1 MSSYE
6 IYTIFQQ
13 FGQIKMVT
21 RKYNFYDI
29 TMWTHR
35 FNQLKNHSEIEVNNH
50 LFTVGWLGDRM
61 IGSGRDEL
69 IQTKCQQ
76 QFPLTPFVEHST
88 KHILSTLNDDCLR
101 LIFESSTLNLWDLIS
116 IANVCKRFKRIA
128 NLVFRSKYR
137 DLANKIVIKQEDLW
151 QTEEFVRTFG
161 DSIAAINLTQVSE
174 ASTDIELRM
183 IIKYCKNVIE
193 LECEVHEEQTII
205 ELHPIITKLEKLDIR
220 LRDAN
225 DFLRLFDVRLQYQLE
240 KLKAIN
246 VILPEMPLPRL
257 RELYAQANDTRK
269 QLTIEGFFA
278 FNRQLE
284 CLTLSNY
291 DFDFSIGCILRYLPN
306 LIDLGLEQV
315 NFCAISRD
323 DGDDVCAIAQLKQL
337 KSLRIRV
344 QHDKATVLLLL
355 RALYN
360 GRVQLERLVLEDIN
374 EDDDSLIDAICR
386 LKSIRQ
392 LKMDHL
398 NEKHLLRLAHE
409 LINLD
414 RIGVESD
421 RLPFYI
427 IRDTLRK
434 AKRLTRA
441 KFKIRSPIYGP
452 VWLKETIRREIEE
465 IKRNRHIELKIIL
478 RKQEFP
484 IFAVRFRARS

>member
-6 IYTIFQQ
+6 IYKIFQQ
-13 FGQIKMVT
+13 FGQIEMVT

-35 FNQLKNHSEIEVNNH
+35 FSQLKNHSEIKVNNH

-61 IGSGRDEL
+61 FGSGRDEPL
-69 IQTKCQQ
+69 ILTKCQEH
-76 QFPLTPFVEHST
+76 FLLTPFDEPST
-88 KHILSTLNDDCLR
+88 KHILTILNDDCLR
-101 LIFESSTLNLWDLIS
+101 LIFESSALNLWDLIS

-183 IIKYCKNVIE
+183 ILKYCKNVIE
-193 LECEVHEEQTII
+193 LECELHEEQTII
-205 ELHPIITKLEKLDIR
+205 ELHPVITKLEKLDIR

-225 DFLRLFDVRLQYQLE
+225 DFLRLFDVRLHYQLE
-240 KLKAIN
+240 KLKATN
-246 VILPEMPLPRL
+246 VILPEMPLPHL

-269 QLTIEGFFA
+269 QLTIDRFFA

-284 CLTLSNY
+284 RLTLSNY
-291 DFDFSIGCILRYLPN
+291 DFDFSIGCILKYLPN

-315 NFCAISRD
+315 NFGASSHD
-323 DGDDVCAIAQLKQL
+323 DAFAIAQLEQL

-344 QHDKATVLLLL
+344 QHDKTTVLLLL
-355 RALYN
+355 RALHN
-360 GRVQLERLVLEDIN
+360 GRVQLERLVLEGIN
-374 EDDDSLIDAICR
+374 EDNDSLIDAICR
-386 LKSIRQ
+386 LKSIRE

-409 LINLD
+409 LISLD

-434 AKRLTRA
+434 AQRLTRA

-465 IKRNRHIELKIIL
+465 IKQNRHIELKIIL